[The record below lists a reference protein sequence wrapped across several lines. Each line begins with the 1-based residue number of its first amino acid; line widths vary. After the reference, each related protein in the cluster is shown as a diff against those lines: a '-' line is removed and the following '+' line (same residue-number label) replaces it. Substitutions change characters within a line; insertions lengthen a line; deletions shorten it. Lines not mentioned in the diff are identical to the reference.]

1 MTRKIYLLPI
11 LAFIFSCNNSHDN
24 HIKNTSLDTSNV
36 VNNDNP
42 IDSLALDKTD
52 FITSDFPDTISDI
65 LYGTTDSLLSFI
77 QKSSILNAK
86 KQNVLLGDTLSKL
99 LNQNGFQVD
108 TFEREIVASKR
119 LFNKRELITWFNS
132 KSDTITTQVVYWHLG
147 KKYILVKV
155 RWNE

>member
-1 MTRKIYLLPI
+1 MTRKIYLLAI
-11 LAFIFSCNNSHDN
+11 LAFIFSCNNNHDN
-24 HIKNTSLDTSNV
+24 HIKNISLDTSNV

-65 LYGTTDSLLSFI
+65 LYGTTDSLLSYI

-119 LFNKRELITWFNS
+119 LFNKRELITWFSS
-132 KSDTITTQVVYWHLG
+132 KSDTITAQVVYWHLG
-147 KKYILVKV
+147 KKYILIKA